1 MILYLKSISLGRYLK
16 IKKGRIYN
24 LFNFVQQ
31 VWAYCNIK
39 ELKNI
44 LYYFVFSF
52 AHMCSFS
59 FPPKDYCR
67 RQKQIVFRCTGRPTN
82 STIFLQSALFHKIQL
97 LPPPYS
103 WNSNNSFAHTLR
115 SYLFLLCDNC
125 LLYTLR
131 FQLYQISKYCTF
143 SNNMASPFTKVVYP
157 AYKMYLMGKQ
167 LFFIMMGFFFV
178 NFFSDLGYPRKKNS
192 GFVKKSEI
200 MNTFLH
206 NIYFFINVLL
216 DSERHLKCDAR
227 ALSTVNK
234 NTKLKNGSCSLI
246 KPTFSPRSP
255 KKHHTIP
262 AEVLP
267 NASEALFRVPCL

>member
-39 ELKNI
+39 ELKNV

-97 LPPPYS
+97 LPPPSPQKKTKIKTKTKTMTKTKTKTQTKRPTY
-103 WNSNNSFAHTLR
+103 AI
-115 SYLFLLCDNC
+115 FL
-125 LLYTLR
+125 
-131 FQLYQISKYCTF
+131 
-143 SNNMASPFTKVVYP
+143 
-157 AYKMYLMGKQ
+157 
-167 LFFIMMGFFFV
+167 
-178 NFFSDLGYPRKKNS
+178 
-192 GFVKKSEI
+192 KS
-200 MNTFLH
+200 
-206 NIYFFINVLL
+206 
-216 DSERHLKCDAR
+216 
-227 ALSTVNK
+227 
-234 NTKLKNGSCSLI
+234 
-246 KPTFSPRSP
+246 
-255 KKHHTIP
+255 
-262 AEVLP
+262 
-267 NASEALFRVPCL
+267 